1 MYCPVCEYDL
11 QKLSVTT
18 TSGVIFDVDH
28 CGRCGGTWF
37 DPYEINRIPYH
48 EVVRLAAVTVLPKK
62 HVASPKVLHCP
73 RDRRVMKNYYGQAV
87 PAGVR
92 LYWCKKCL
100 GIWASQKALED
111 FKMHQEGSIME
122 YKEGERAFPAIS
134 VVFIP
139 AMLTAFLFLL
149 TFATVITLQEAR
161 ENRII
166 AQQLISEVNV
176 TKLSPTILSIT
187 FNTSKPVKSWISYGP
202 NRLEMAT
209 RPVAK
214 IFATRHAIV
223 LVNLKPNIPFLYRIT
238 LEDQE
243 ARRFTTD
250 LTPLANY

>member
-1 MYCPVCEYDL
+1 MLCPDCNHLL

-18 TSGVIFDVDH
+18 KEGGRFDVDH

-62 HVASPKVLHCP
+62 HAASPKVLHCP

-122 YKEGERAFPAIS
+122 YKEEEQAFPAIS

-149 TFATVITLQEAR
+149 TFATVLTLQNAQESR
-161 ENRII
+161 SI
-166 AQQLISEVNV
+166 AQQLV
-176 TKLSPTILSIT
+176 T
-187 FNTSKPVKSWISYGP
+187 N
-202 NRLEMAT
+202 
-209 RPVAK
+209 
-214 IFATRHAIV
+214 
-223 LVNLKPNIPFLYRIT
+223 
-238 LEDQE
+238 
-243 ARRFTTD
+243 
-250 LTPLANY
+250 